1 MNTKIQQVQA
11 EKQNQQC
18 VWMQADV
25 VSRKFC
31 NADYNCPNCHYDRV
45 MHGIAKKNKEMK
57 RSGIIPKGKRG
68 RIVPWQDRMRERPV
82 SRRSCIFHMKGKI
95 EFRVCNNE
103 YRCGKCDFAQFF
115 DDQYS
120 VHAVVNPVEALDIK
134 GFKIPQGYYFHE
146 GHTWVKIEE
155 GSSIR
160 VGIDDFALRLL
171 GPFDR
176 IETPLMG
183 REVRQGRADISLSR
197 GENKAKV
204 LSPISGIVT
213 SINTELRETGEIANQ
228 NPYSEGWVMIVKP
241 DNLRQDIKNLMIN
254 RETRDFMSEQVEL
267 LYQEIEAVAGP
278 MATDGGFLGSDIYG
292 NMPQFDWNRLTE
304 LFLKT

>member
-1 MNTKIQQVQA
+1 MNSKAQKVHPA
-11 EKQNQQC
+11 KQNLQC
-18 VWMQADV
+18 VWMQAEV
-25 VSRKFC
+25 VSQKFC
-31 NADYNCPNCHYDRV
+31 KADYNCPNCHYDRV
-45 MHGIAKKNKEMK
+45 MHGIAEENREMK
-57 RSGIIPKGKRG
+57 LSGIIPKGNRG
-68 RIVPWQDRMRERPV
+68 KIVAWHDRMRERPA
-82 SRRSCIFHMKGKI
+82 SRRPCVFHMKGKI
-95 EFRVCNNE
+95 EFRVCNND
-103 YRCGKCDFAQFF
+103 YRCGNCDFAQFF

-120 VHAVVNPVEALDIK
+120 VYAVVSPVDAMDIK

-155 GSSIR
+155 GGLIR

-183 REVRQGRADISLSR
+183 REVKQGRADISLTR
-197 GENKAKV
+197 NVNKAKV
-204 LSPISGIVT
+204 LSPISGVIT
-213 SINTELRETGEIANQ
+213 AINPDLRETGAIANQ

-254 RETRDFMSEQVEL
+254 HETSDFMSEQVEL
-267 LYQEIEAVAGP
+267 LYQEIETAAGP
-278 MATDGGFLGSDIYG
+278 MATDGGFLGDDIYG

-304 LFLKT
+304 VFLKT